1 MQDIWLRTAEV
12 KLNLELIQN
21 SDPELVVSMFPTL
34 PHGRTVN
41 LQQGWPE
48 CYLVFYWA
56 GLQDTPWLQW
66 EFYEDR
72 TCFSSGSCILSPG
85 NPQQRLHYLS
95 LPQFLLITNH
105 TCLITN
111 PKWVSLDSK
120 ARKEENKRLKLFTC
134 HFTRVQPD
142 KLQVGTDEAWVFK

>member
-12 KLNLELIQN
+12 KLNLELIQD

-34 PHGRTVN
+34 PHLRTVN

-66 EFYEDR
+66 EFYEDKDLFQQTLWQLHSIAR
-72 TCFSSGSCILSPG
+72 EPAAALTSPFSSPVLADHES
-85 NPQQRLHYLS
+85 YL
-95 LPQFLLITNH
+95 PHN
-105 TCLITN
+105 
-111 PKWVSLDSK
+111 
-120 ARKEENKRLKLFTC
+120 
-134 HFTRVQPD
+134 
-142 KLQVGTDEAWVFK
+142 